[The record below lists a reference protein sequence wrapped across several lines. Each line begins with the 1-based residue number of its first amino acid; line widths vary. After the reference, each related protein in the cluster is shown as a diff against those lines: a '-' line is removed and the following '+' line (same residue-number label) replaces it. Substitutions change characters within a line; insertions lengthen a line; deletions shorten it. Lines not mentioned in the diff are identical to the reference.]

1 MKKTIVIVDDH
12 LLIAKALEGIIDN
25 FEDFEVIDVAENG
38 KDMIDKFESGQ
49 KIPDIILL
57 DISMPLM
64 NGFETAAWLKENHPN
79 IKVMALSMQGDDNS
93 VIKMIRNGAKGY
105 LLKNTHPK
113 DLEIALT
120 KLNSD
125 GFFYPDWASKII
137 FSNMSDEK
145 NNEKKKKISEREKEF
160 LTYTVTELSYKEI
173 AEKMCCSPR
182 TVESY
187 RDQLCEKFDLKTR
200 VGLAVFC
207 DQKWFCRIVAND
219 LLRISQ

>member
-25 FEDFEVIDVAENG
+25 FNDFKVIDVAENG

-49 KIPDIILL
+49 TIPDIILL
-57 DISMPLM
+57 DISMPVM
-64 NGFETAAWLKENHPN
+64 NGFETASWLKENYPN

-120 KLNSD
+120 KLSSD

-200 VGLAVFC
+200 VGLAVFAI
-207 DQKWFCRIVAND
+207 KNGFAE
-219 LLRISQ
+219 S

>member
-12 LLIAKALEGIIDN
+12 LLIAKAIEGIISN

-38 KDMIDKFESGQ
+38 KDMIDKFERDK

-57 DISMPLM
+57 DISMPIM
-64 NGFETAAWLKENHPN
+64 DGFETALWLKKNHPN

-93 VIKMIRNGAKGY
+93 VIKMIKNGAKGY

-113 DLEIALT
+113 DLETALI

-125 GFFYPDWASKII
+125 GFFYPDWASKVI
-137 FSNMSDEK
+137 FSNMADEK

-200 VGLAVFC
+200 VGLAVFAI
-207 DQKWFCRIVAND
+207 KNGFAK
-219 LLRISQ
+219 S

>member
-93 VIKMIRNGAKGY
+93 VIKMIRNGAKDY

-200 VGLAVFC
+200 VGLAVFAI
-207 DQKWFCRIVAND
+207 KNGFAE
-219 LLRISQ
+219 S

>member
-12 LLIAKALEGIIDN
+12 LLIAKAIEGIISN

-38 KDMIDKFESGQ
+38 KDMIDKFESDK

-57 DISMPLM
+57 DISMPIM
-64 NGFETAAWLKENHPN
+64 DGFETALWLKKNHPN

-93 VIKMIRNGAKGY
+93 VIKMIKNGAKGY

-113 DLEIALT
+113 DLETALI
-120 KLNSD
+120 KLSND
-125 GFFYPDWASKII
+125 GFFYPDWASKVI
-137 FSNMSDEK
+137 FSNMADEK

-200 VGLAVFC
+200 VGLAVFAI
-207 DQKWFCRIVAND
+207 KNGFAK
-219 LLRISQ
+219 S